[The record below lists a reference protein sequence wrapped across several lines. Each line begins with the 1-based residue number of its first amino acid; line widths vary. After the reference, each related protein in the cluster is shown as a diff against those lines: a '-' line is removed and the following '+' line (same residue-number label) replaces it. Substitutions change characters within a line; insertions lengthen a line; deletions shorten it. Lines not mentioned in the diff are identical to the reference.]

1 MENLHSMEFEK
12 YKKYLI
18 STWLSEYE
26 AEHTERFDGGRV
38 EYVIR

>member
-1 MENLHSMEFEK
+1 MENSHSMEFEK

-18 STWLSEYE
+18 STWLPEYE
-26 AEHTERFDGGRV
+26 AEHTERERV

>member
-1 MENLHSMEFEK
+1 MEFEK

-18 STWLSEYE
+18 STWLPEYE
-26 AEHTERFDGGRV
+26 AEHTERDGGRV